1 VFETDA
7 RDLRIDEY
15 ENAAVGEFT
24 HLKIDS
30 GLWPVYNA
38 GAFELITRCKLSPI
52 VESQDE
58 VVTKPVRKSLG
69 RRAIIAGGSLGGMLA
84 ARAVA
89 PHFVEVVVLERD
101 VFTDSPA
108 PRRTTPQ
115 SHHVHML
122 LKGGENAI
130 DRILP
135 GFRGA
140 IEDGGSVTIRAGLD
154 FLAGSELGF
163 APRWDAGMELHGQSR
178 WMLEHCIRQ
187 RVLTSTPLVEL
198 RTGCTVRALK
208 FDAPSNRI
216 TGVKVESQGGTSDLD
231 ADLVIDATGRGE
243 GGLRWLSALG
253 VPLPEVEEVTVD
265 FGYSSAIVELPDDP
279 ARDWKALAMGN
290 LPRVGARG
298 AVLLP
303 IEGGRFIC
311 SLGGRAG
318 DYPPDNE
325 AEFLEFAK
333 SLPHPT
339 MYEALRG
346 ARFVSSVAR
355 MIYPANRFRH
365 YERSQTLPHGLIPL
379 GDALCS
385 FNPTYGQGMTSA
397 ALQAEA
403 LFDTLA
409 GRTPQDSLDDLT
421 RAYLVRAAEAA
432 RMPWRQA
439 NYNDFLYPTTQ
450 GNREMFTPEETQY
463 RMEIQIAAARDA
475 ELRKLSNEVGHLLVP
490 FERLMEPDVRA
501 RVANALAQNA

>member
-1 VFETDA
+1 
-7 RDLRIDEY
+7 
-15 ENAAVGEFT
+15 
-24 HLKIDS
+24 
-30 GLWPVYNA
+30 
-38 GAFELITRCKLSPI
+38 
-52 VESQDE
+52 
-58 VVTKPVRKSLG
+58 VTGTSAPLG
-69 RRAIIAGGSLGGMLA
+69 RRAVIAGGSLGGMLA
-84 ARAVA
+84 ARAIA
-89 PHFVEVVVLERD
+89 PHFDEVVVLERD
-101 VFTDSPA
+101 VFTDTPA

-135 GFRGA
+135 GFRDA
-140 IEDGGSVTIRAGLD
+140 IERSGSVKIRAGLD

-178 WMLEHCIRQ
+178 WMLEHCMRS
-187 RVLTSTPLVEL
+187 RVLATTPNVEL
-198 RTGCTVRALK
+198 RMGSTIRGLE
-208 FDAPSNRI
+208 FDAAANRI
-216 TGVKVESQGGTSDLD
+216 TGAKVETADGTSTL
-231 ADLVIDATGRGE
+231 AAGLVVDATGRGE

-253 VPLPEVEEVTVD
+253 VPLPEVEEVSVD
-265 FGYSSAIVELPDDP
+265 FGYSSAIVELRDDP
-279 ARDWKALAMGN
+279 DRDWKALAMGN

-298 AVLLP
+298 AVILP

-325 AEFLEFAK
+325 ADFVEFAK

-339 MYEALRG
+339 MYETLVDAK
-346 ARFVSSVAR
+346 FVSGVAR

-365 YERSQTLPHGLIPL
+365 YERSTTLPRGLIPV

-403 LFDTLA
+403 LFDTFA
-409 GRTPQDSLDDLT
+409 HRNPNESLDALT
-421 RAYLVRAAEAA
+421 HAYLQRAAEVV

-450 GNREMFTPEETQY
+450 GNRDMFTQDELQY
-463 RMEIQIAAARDA
+463 RMQIQIAASRDE
-475 ELRKLSNEVGHLLVP
+475 ELRKLSNEVGHLLAP
-490 FERLMEPDVRA
+490 FERLMEQDVRD
-501 RVANALAQNA
+501 RVAAVLAQATS

>member
-1 VFETDA
+1 MT
-7 RDLRIDEY
+7 
-15 ENAAVGEFT
+15 NT
-24 HLKIDS
+24 
-30 GLWPVYNA
+30 P
-38 GAFELITRCKLSPI
+38 
-52 VESQDE
+52 Q
-58 VVTKPVRKSLG
+58 KSLG
-69 RRAIIAGGSLGGMLA
+69 RRAVIAGGSLGGMLA

-89 PHFVEVVVLERD
+89 LHFVEVVVLERD

-135 GFRGA
+135 GFRSA
-140 IEDGGSVTIRAGLD
+140 IEESGSVTIRAGLD
-154 FLAGSELGF
+154 FLAGPSSASRRVGMPAWNCTARAAGCSNTASGNACSHRRLSSSC
-163 APRWDAGMELHGQSR
+163 APAAPCAVLNYDA
-178 WMLEHCIRQ
+178 
-187 RVLTSTPLVEL
+187 
-198 RTGCTVRALK
+198 A
-208 FDAPSNRI
+208 ANRI
-216 TGVKVESQGGTSDLD
+216 TGVKVETQNGTVDLD

-253 VPLPEVEEVTVD
+253 VPLPEVEEVSVD

-279 ARDWKALAMGN
+279 ARDWKALVMGN

-325 AEFLEFAK
+325 ADFLEFAK

-339 MYEALRG
+339 MYEALQG
-346 ARFVSSVAR
+346 ARFVSGVAR

-365 YERSQTLPHGLIPL
+365 YERSESLPRGFIPV

-409 GRTPQDSLDDLT
+409 RRAPGDSLDDLT
-421 RAYLVRAAEAA
+421 RTYLMRAAEVGADAVAA
-432 RMPWRQA
+432 GQLQRLPVS
-439 NYNDFLYPTTQ
+439 NDAGQPRHVHT
-450 GNREMFTPEETQY
+450 
-463 RMEIQIAAARDA
+463 
-475 ELRKLSNEVGHLLVP
+475 
-490 FERLMEPDVRA
+490 
-501 RVANALAQNA
+501 

>member
-1 VFETDA
+1 
-7 RDLRIDEY
+7 
-15 ENAAVGEFT
+15 
-24 HLKIDS
+24 
-30 GLWPVYNA
+30 
-38 GAFELITRCKLSPI
+38 
-52 VESQDE
+52 
-58 VVTKPVRKSLG
+58 VTKESRKPLG
-69 RRAIIAGGSLGGMLA
+69 RRAVIAGGSLGGMLA

-89 PHFVEVVVLERD
+89 PHFTDVLVLERD
-101 VFTDSPA
+101 VFTGTPA

-135 GFRGA
+135 GFRRA
-140 IEDGGSVTIRAGLD
+140 IEQSGSVKIRAGLD

-178 WMLEHCIRQ
+178 WMLEHCLRQ
-187 RVLTSTPLVEL
+187 RVLESTANVEL
-198 RTGCTVRALK
+198 RAGCTVRGLN
-208 FDAPSNRI
+208 FDATTNRV
-216 TGVKVESQGGTSDLD
+216 TGVKVETETGTSDLG
-231 ADLVIDATGRGE
+231 ADLVVDATGRGE

-253 VPLPEVEEVTVD
+253 VPLPEVEEVSVD
-265 FGYSSAIVELPDDP
+265 FGYSSAIVELQDDP

-298 AVLLP
+298 AVILP

-325 AEFLEFAK
+325 ADFLEFAK
-333 SLPHPT
+333 SLPQPT
-339 MYEALRG
+339 MYETLRG
-346 ARFVSSVAR
+346 AKFVSGVAR

-365 YERSQTLPHGLIPL
+365 YERSQTLPHGLVPV

-403 LFDTLA
+403 LFDTF
-409 GRTPQDSLDDLT
+409 GQRTANESLDILT
-421 RAYLVRAAEAA
+421 HAYLVRAAEAV

-450 GNREMFTPEETQY
+450 GNRDMFAPEEMQY
-463 RMEIQIAAARDA
+463 RMEIQIAASRD
-475 ELRKLSNEVGHLLVP
+475 EVLRKLANEVGHLLVP
-490 FERLMEPDVRA
+490 FERLMEADVRA
-501 RVANALAQNA
+501 RVSAALAQNAS

>member
-1 VFETDA
+1 MTNTPQ
-7 RDLRIDEY
+7 R
-15 ENAAVGEFT
+15 
-24 HLKIDS
+24 
-30 GLWPVYNA
+30 
-38 GAFELITRCKLSPI
+38 
-52 VESQDE
+52 
-58 VVTKPVRKSLG
+58 SLG
-69 RRAIIAGGSLGGMLA
+69 RRAVIAGGSLGGMLA

-89 PHFVEVVVLERD
+89 LHFVEVVVLERD

-135 GFRGA
+135 GFRAA
-140 IEDGGSVTIRAGLD
+140 IEESGSMTLRAGLD

-178 WMLEHCIRQ
+178 WMLEHCIRR
-187 RVLTSTPLVEL
+187 RVLASTPVVEL
-198 RTGCTVRALK
+198 RTGSTVRGLNYDTA
-208 FDAPSNRI
+208 ANRI
-216 TGVKVESQGGTSDLD
+216 TGVKVETQNGTVDLD

-253 VPLPEVEEVTVD
+253 VPLPEVEEVSVD

-279 ARDWKALAMGN
+279 TRDWKALAMGN

-325 AEFLEFAK
+325 ADFIEFAK

-339 MYEALRG
+339 MYEALQG
-346 ARFVSSVAR
+346 AKFVSGVAR

-365 YERSQTLPHGLIPL
+365 YERAESLPRGLIPV

-409 GRTPQDSLDDLT
+409 QRAPEDSLDQLT
-421 RAYLVRAAEAA
+421 RTYLARAAEAA

-450 GNREMFTPEETQY
+450 GNRDMFTPEEMQY
-463 RMEIQIAAARDA
+463 RMQIQIAAARDV
-475 ELRKLSNEVGHLLVP
+475 ELRKLSNQVGHLLVP

-501 RVANALAQNA
+501 RVAAALAKNG

>member
-1 VFETDA
+1 
-7 RDLRIDEY
+7 
-15 ENAAVGEFT
+15 
-24 HLKIDS
+24 
-30 GLWPVYNA
+30 
-38 GAFELITRCKLSPI
+38 
-52 VESQDE
+52 
-58 VVTKPVRKSLG
+58 VTKPSRNALG
-69 RRAIIAGGSLGGMLA
+69 QRAVIAGGSLGGMLA

-89 PHFVEVVVLERD
+89 SHFDTVTVLERD
-101 VFTDSPA
+101 VFGASPA

-115 SHHVHML
+115 SHHVHVL

-135 GFRGA
+135 GFREA
-140 IEDGGSVTIRAGLD
+140 IERSGSVKIRAGLD
-154 FLAGSELGF
+154 FKAGSELGF

-178 WMLEHCIRQ
+178 WMLEHCLRQ
-187 RVLTSTPLVEL
+187 RVLETTPNVEL
-198 RTGCTVRALK
+198 RTGCTVRGLEH
-208 FDAPSNRI
+208 DATANRI
-216 TGVKVESQGGTSDLD
+216 TGVKVEAGETTSTVA
-231 ADLVIDATGRGE
+231 ADLVVDATGRGE

-253 VPLPEVEEVTVD
+253 VALPEVEEVAVD
-265 FGYSSAIVELPDDP
+265 FGYSSVVVELADDP
-279 ARDWKALAMGN
+279 ARDWKALVMGN

-325 AEFLEFAK
+325 AEVLEFAK
-333 SLPHPT
+333 GLPHPQ
-339 MYEALRG
+339 MYDALRT
-346 ARFVSSVAR
+346 AKFVSPVAR

-365 YERSQTLPHGLIPL
+365 YERSATLPRGLIPV

-397 ALQAEA
+397 AFQAEA

-409 GRTPQDSLDDLT
+409 QRGPSDALDTLT
-421 RAYLVRAAEAA
+421 KAYLVRAADAA

-450 GNREMFTPEETQY
+450 GNREMFTPDELQY
-463 RMEIQIAAARDA
+463 RMQIQIAAGRD
-475 ELRKLSNEVGHLLVP
+475 EVLRKLLNEAGHLLVP
-490 FERLMEPDVRA
+490 FERLMEPDVRE
-501 RVANALAQNA
+501 RVSAAMTQSAG

>member
-1 VFETDA
+1 
-7 RDLRIDEY
+7 
-15 ENAAVGEFT
+15 
-24 HLKIDS
+24 
-30 GLWPVYNA
+30 
-38 GAFELITRCKLSPI
+38 
-52 VESQDE
+52 
-58 VVTKPVRKSLG
+58 VTKESRKSLG
-69 RRAIIAGGSLGGMLA
+69 QRAVIAGGSLGGMLA

-101 VFTDSPA
+101 VFTDTPA

-140 IEDGGSVTIRAGLD
+140 IEQSGSVKMRAGLD

-178 WMLEHCIRQ
+178 WMLEHCLRQ
-187 RVLTSTPLVEL
+187 HVLASTANVEL
-198 RTGCTVRALK
+198 RTGCTVRGLNL
-208 FDAPSNRI
+208 DAAAHRI
-216 TGVKVESQGGTSDLD
+216 SSVKVETQSGTSNLD

-253 VPLPEVEEVTVD
+253 VPLPEVEEVSVD

-279 ARDWKALAMGN
+279 SREWKALAMGN

-298 AVLLP
+298 AVILP

-325 AEFLEFAK
+325 ADFLEFAK
-333 SLPHPT
+333 SLPQPT
-339 MYEALRG
+339 MYETLRK
-346 ARFVSSVAR
+346 AKFVSGVAR

-397 ALQAEA
+397 ALQAQA

-409 GRTPQDSLDDLT
+409 ERGAKDSLDALT
-421 RAYLVRAAEAA
+421 HAYLARAAEAV

-450 GNREMFTPEETQY
+450 GNREMFTPEEMQY
-463 RMEIQIAAARDA
+463 RMEIQIAATRDA

-501 RVANALAQNA
+501 RVAAALAQNA

>member
-1 VFETDA
+1 MNFSTE
-7 RDLRIDEY
+7 
-15 ENAAVGEFT
+15 
-24 HLKIDS
+24 DS
-30 GLWPVYNA
+30 TG
-38 GAFELITRCKLSPI
+38 R
-52 VESQDE
+52 
-58 VVTKPVRKSLG
+58 LG
-69 RRAIIAGGSLGGMLA
+69 HRAIIAGGSLAGMLA
-84 ARAVA
+84 ARALA
-89 PHFVEVVVLERD
+89 AHFDEVIVLERD
-101 VFTDSPA
+101 VFADTPA
-108 PRRTTPQ
+108 PRRLTPQ

-135 GFRGA
+135 GFRDA
-140 IEDGGSVTIRAGLD
+140 IEKSGSVKIRAGLD

-178 WMLEHCIRQ
+178 WMLEHCIRS
-187 RVLTSTPLVEL
+187 RVLAATENVGL
-198 RTGCTVRALK
+198 RTGSTVRGLDY
-208 FDAPSNRI
+208 DASSHRV
-216 TGVKVESQGGTSDLD
+216 TGVKIETSDGQSTTLP
-231 ADLVIDATGRGE
+231 ADLVVDATGRGE
-243 GGLRWLSALG
+243 GGLRWLTTLG
-253 VPLPEVEEVTVD
+253 LPLPEVEEVSVD
-265 FGYSSAIVELPDDP
+265 FGYSSAIVELPPNPD
-279 ARDWKALAMGN
+279 RDWKALAMGN

-298 AVLLP
+298 AVILP

-325 AEFLEFAK
+325 ADFLEFAK

-339 MYEALRG
+339 MYDALVEAK
-346 ARFVSSVAR
+346 FVSGVAR

-365 YERSQTLPHGLIPL
+365 YERSDALPHGFIPL

-409 GRTPQDSLDDLT
+409 QRTAQDSLDALT
-421 RAYLVRAAEAA
+421 RTYLQRAADVA

-450 GNREMFTPEETQY
+450 GNRDMFSAQEMQY
-463 RMEIQIAAARDA
+463 RMELQIAAARD
-475 ELRKLSNEVGHLLVP
+475 EGLRKLSNEVGHLLLP
-490 FERLMEPDVRA
+490 FERLMQDDVRS
-501 RVANALAQNA
+501 RVAAVLARNAS

>member
-1 VFETDA
+1 MRFEFGLDGFLNTRHASIVPIADTPSAIRYSARAISNPKSPNPRAVHTTGAARVFETDA

-24 HLKIDS
+24 HLQIDS

-333 SLPHPT
+333 SLPH
-339 MYEALRG
+339 E
-346 ARFVSSVAR
+346 SVPVMETWTSPMWHRASV
-355 MIYPANRFRH
+355 F
-365 YERSQTLPHGLIPL
+365 LF
-379 GDALCS
+379 ALCC
-385 FNPTYGQGMTSA
+385 F
-397 ALQAEA
+397 
-403 LFDTLA
+403 
-409 GRTPQDSLDDLT
+409 
-421 RAYLVRAAEAA
+421 AAEWGL
-432 RMPWRQA
+432 RRWR
-439 NYNDFLYPTTQ
+439 
-450 GNREMFTPEETQY
+450 G
-463 RMEIQIAAARDA
+463 
-475 ELRKLSNEVGHLLVP
+475 
-490 FERLMEPDVRA
+490 
-501 RVANALAQNA
+501 LA

>member
-1 VFETDA
+1 MTTDS
-7 RDLRIDEY
+7 R
-15 ENAAVGEFT
+15 
-24 HLKIDS
+24 
-30 GLWPVYNA
+30 
-38 GAFELITRCKLSPI
+38 
-52 VESQDE
+52 
-58 VVTKPVRKSLG
+58 KPLG
-69 RRAIIAGGSLGGMLA
+69 RRAVIAGGSLAGMLG
-84 ARAVA
+84 ARALA
-89 PHFVEVVVLERD
+89 PHFAEVVVLERD
-101 VFTDSPA
+101 VFGGTPA

-135 GFRGA
+135 GFRDD
-140 IEDGGSVTIRAGLD
+140 IEASGSVKIRAGLD

-163 APRWDAGMELHGQSR
+163 APRWDAGLELHGQSR
-178 WMLEHCIRQ
+178 WMLEHCLRQ
-187 RVLTSTPLVEL
+187 RVLASTPNVEL
-198 RTGCTVRALK
+198 RTGATVRGLILEA
-208 FDAPSNRI
+208 DAQRI
-216 TGVKVESQGGTSDLD
+216 SGVKIQANDTTSNLD

-253 VPLPEVEEVTVD
+253 VPLPEVEEVAVD
-265 FGYSSAIVELPDDP
+265 FGYSSAIVELQPVP
-279 ARDWKALAMGN
+279 TRDWKALVMGN

-311 SLGGRAG
+311 SMGGRAG

-325 AEFLEFAK
+325 ADFLEFAK
-333 SLPHPT
+333 SLPHPQ
-339 MYEALRG
+339 MYEVLKNAK
-346 ARFVSSVAR
+346 FVSSVAR

-365 YERSQTLPHGLIPL
+365 YERLTTLPHGLIPL

-403 LFDTLA
+403 LFDTLVERA
-409 GRTPQDSLDDLT
+409 PQDSLDVLT
-421 RAYLVRAAEAA
+421 HAYLKRAAEVA

-450 GNREMFTPEETQY
+450 GDRAMFSDDELRY
-463 RMEIQIAAARDA
+463 RMEVQIAAARD
-475 ELRKLSNEVGHLLVP
+475 EVVRRLSNEVGHLLLP
-490 FERLMEPDVRA
+490 FERLMQDDVRG
-501 RVANALAQNA
+501 RVAAALAQNAT